1 MHSEQS
7 LTPHITATPEAP
19 ARRRRSTALIGGS
32 LLLATAQLQAQQSN
46 AAPAQPAS
54 PPAQTDAAAA
64 AAQDGATVA
73 ASPQGGDS
81 SGASNG
87 GGSGAEQLGN
97 IVVHARKRAEFL
109 ENVPLSISAL
119 DGQTQAT
126 QHLDALQDFQQ
137 KLPNFQPNTSNP
149 RTSSL
154 SIRGAGGVIGGSD
167 GSESGVGLIVDD
179 VFYTH
184 VGFAWGGLFD
194 VQDLE
199 IARGPQG
206 TLLGKNTTVGA
217 VLVNTYQPSFKPE
230 NSAEVDVGNYGAV
243 TVKAHSTGAVID
255 DKLAYRISYYSEHND
270 GWIPNPAYD
279 QVNSQINDNYRDSI
293 RLLNANRW
301 AVRFQLLWKPTDSIK
316 SRLIAEHFD
325 SDEYNNYSGTVA
337 PTVTQYANGSAY
349 TTYYNKIA
357 SLFGITNPNLNPY
370 QGDAT
375 NPSPLK
381 SYTNGLSDELTW
393 GLDDYTLTS
402 VTAWRRFQL
411 WPRNTQGY
419 YGLYINSTGY
429 DVTAEQLSEEIRL
442 ASALGSAFDYQ
453 VGVYAL
459 AENLD
464 SNYRYIFGQNAA
476 AYFDNSAT
484 ANPAQFNNLE
494 YDQYGRGKTKSLA
507 PFGQGTWHATKDL
520 NVTAGLRFTHEA
532 REGSDHSYSF
542 GGATN
547 LSASDLAAQ
556 NKQILSYGGYFALN
570 GTAGNNS
577 VAWLINP
584 SYKLTDTTLIYA
596 LAARGAKSGAINTGA
611 APVYVGGVIA
621 GAQPVITDP
630 EVSRDFELGAKNSFL
645 DKRVTLNL
653 DLYWDNI
660 HQYQGSITDTTS
672 YKNADG
678 SPAPKTYLGNIQ
690 EVRLSGIEL
699 DSAWAVTQGF
709 NAYFNGA
716 LSGAKYV
723 HYDNAGPPTEYQY
736 TGGPST
742 LSLSGTSIA
751 GIPPWNANLGF
762 DYAHA
767 AGEFQNRPIE
777 AYGYVNDAAF
787 GRTRYSNPYQPAYFG
802 QSAYELTNAGIGIR
816 RRDGSASLTFYGKN
830 IFDKKFITGESNNTS
845 TAPQTVTLGMPRT
858 YGFAFQLTF

>member
-1 MHSEQS
+1 MMDTEHAS
-7 LTPHITATPEAP
+7 PIAP
-19 ARRRRSTALIGGS
+19 GAASGTRPRLRRSSAVIGGS
-32 LLLATAQLQAQQSN
+32 LLLATAQLQAQQN
-46 AAPAQPAS
+46 APAPA
-54 PPAQTDAAAA
+54 PPADSTAQVDAAA
-64 AAQDGATVA
+64 VA
-73 ASPQGGDS
+73 PVASGDDNGGDS
-81 SGASNG
+81 SSN
-87 GGSGAEQLGN
+87 AEQLGK
-97 IVVHARKRAEFL
+97 ILVHARKRAELL
-109 ENVPLSISAL
+109 ENVPLSISAV

-126 QHLDALQDFQQ
+126 QHLDKLQDFQQ

-199 IARGPQG
+199 VARGPQG

-217 VLVNTYQPSFKPE
+217 VLVNTYQPSFKAE
-230 NSAEVDVGNYGAV
+230 NSAEVDAGNYGSV
-243 TVKAHSTGAVID
+243 VVKAHSTGALID
-255 DKLAYRISYYSEHND
+255 DKLAYRLSYYSDHDD
-270 GWIPNPAYD
+270 GWVPNPAYS
-279 QVNSQINDNYRDSI
+279 QVNTRIADNYRDSI

-301 AVRFQLLWKPTDSIK
+301 ALRFQLLWKPTDSIK

-325 SDEYNNYSGTVA
+325 SAEYNNYSGTVA
-337 PTVTQYANGSAY
+337 PTITQYANGAAFNS
-349 TTYYNKIA
+349 YYNKIA
-357 SLFGITNPNLNPY
+357 NLFGVTSPAFNPY
-370 QGDAT
+370 VGTAT

-381 SYTNGLSDELTW
+381 SYTDGLSDELTW
-393 GLDDYTLTS
+393 GLGDYTLTS

-429 DVTAEQLSEEIRL
+429 DVVAQQLSEEIRL

-464 SNYRYIFGQNAA
+464 SNYRYLFGQNAA
-476 AYFDNSAT
+476 AFFDNSAS
-484 ANPAQFNNLE
+484 ANPAQFNGLE

-507 PFGQGTWHATKDL
+507 PFGQGTWHISDALDL
-520 NVTAGLRFTHEA
+520 TAGLRFTHEA
-532 REGSDHSYSF
+532 REGSDHSFSF
-542 GGATN
+542 GGASN

-556 NKQILSYGGYFALN
+556 NKQILSYGGYFNLS

-584 SYKLTDTTLIYA
+584 SYKVNDNTLLYA
-596 LAARGAKSGAINTGA
+596 LVARGEKSGAINTGA
-611 APVYVGGVIA
+611 APIYVSGVIA
-621 GAQPVITDP
+621 GNQPVITEP
-630 EVSRDFELGAKNSFL
+630 EVSRDFELGLKNSFL
-645 DKRVTLNL
+645 DKRLTLNV

-672 YKNADG
+672 YHNADG
-678 SPAPKTYLGNIQ
+678 SVAPKTYLSNIG

-699 DSAWAVTQGF
+699 DSAWAIAQGL
-709 NAYFNGA
+709 NVYLNGA
-716 LSGAKYV
+716 LTGAKYV
-723 HYDNAGPPTEYQY
+723 HYDNAGSPTEYQY
-736 TGGPST
+736 SGGPAV
-742 LSLSGTSIA
+742 LGLSGNSIA
-751 GIPPWNANLGF
+751 SIPPWSANFGL
-762 DYAHA
+762 DYARA
-767 AGEFQNRPIE
+767 AGQFQSRPIE
-777 AYGYVNDAAF
+777 AFGYLNESGT
-787 GRTRYSNPYQPAYFG
+787 GRTRYSNPYQPTYFG
-802 QSAYELTNAGIGIR
+802 QPAYALTNAGFGIR
-816 RRDGSASLTFYGKN
+816 RRDGSASLSFYGKN
-830 IFDKKFITGESNNTS
+830 IFDKKFITAESNVTA
-845 TAPQTVTLGMPRT
+845 TAPQSVSLGAPRT

>member
-1 MHSEQS
+1 MHPERS
-7 LTPHITATPEAP
+7 LPFALRAVPEAL
-19 ARRRRSTALIGGS
+19 ARLRRPYAVIGGG
-32 LLLATAQLQAQQSN
+32 LLLASAQLQAQQNVPPATPSN
-46 AAPAQPAS
+46 EPAAQTEVAAATPAPA
-54 PPAQTDAAAA
+54 TGDDA
-64 AAQDGATVA
+64 
-73 ASPQGGDS
+73 
-81 SGASNG
+81 N
-87 GGSGAEQLGN
+87 GSGNAEQLGK
-97 IVVHARKRAEFL
+97 ILVHARKRAEFL
-109 ENVPLSISAL
+109 ENVPLSISAV

-126 QHLDALQDFQQ
+126 QHLDKLQDFQQ

-199 IARGPQG
+199 VARGPQG

-217 VLVNTYQPSFKPE
+217 VLVNTNQPSFTAE
-230 NSAEVDVGNYGAV
+230 NSAEVDAGNYGSLV
-243 TVKAHSTGAVID
+243 VKAYSTGALID
-255 DKLAYRISYYSEHND
+255 DTLAYRVSYYSDHDD
-270 GWIPNPAYD
+270 GWVPNPAYT
-279 QVNSQINDNYRDSI
+279 QINTRIADNYRDSI

-325 SDEYNNYSGTVA
+325 SAEYNNYGGTVA
-337 PTVTQYANGSAY
+337 PTITQYANGASFNN
-349 TTYYNKIA
+349 YYKKIA
-357 SLFGITNPNLNPY
+357 KLFGVTDPSLNPY
-370 QGDAT
+370 VGNAT

-381 SYTNGLSDELTW
+381 SYTDGLSNELTW
-393 GLDDYTLTS
+393 GLGDYTLTS

-429 DVTAEQLSEEIRL
+429 DVIAQQLSEEIRL
-442 ASALGSAFDYQ
+442 SSALGSAFDYQ

-476 AYFDNSAT
+476 AFFGNST
-484 ANPAQFNNLE
+484 SANPAQFNGLE

-507 PFGQGTWHATKDL
+507 PFGQGTWHITSTVDL
-520 NVTAGLRFTHEA
+520 TAGLRFTHEA
-532 REGSDHSYSF
+532 REGSDHSFSF
-542 GGATN
+542 GGADN

-556 NKQILSYGGYFALN
+556 NKQILSYGGYFNLS

-584 SYKLTDTTLIYA
+584 SWKLSDTTLLYA
-596 LAARGAKSGAINTGA
+596 LLARGEKSGAINTGA
-611 APVYVGGVIA
+611 APIYVGGVVA
-621 GAQPVITDP
+621 GNQPVITQP
-630 EVSRDFELGAKNSFL
+630 EVSRDVELGLKNSLF
-645 DKRVTLNL
+645 DKRVTLNI

-660 HQYQGSITDTTS
+660 HQYQGTITDTTS
-672 YKNADG
+672 YHNADG
-678 SPAPKTYLGNIQ
+678 SVAPKSYLSNIG

-699 DSAWAVTQGF
+699 DGAWAITQGLD
-709 NAYFNGA
+709 AYFNGA
-716 LSGAKYV
+716 LTGAKYV
-723 HYDNAGPPTEYQY
+723 RYANAGSPIEYQY
-736 TGGPST
+736 SGGPAT
-742 LSLSGTSIA
+742 LSLSGNSIA
-751 GIPPWNANLGF
+751 SIAPWSANFGL

-767 AGEFQNRPIE
+767 AGRFQGRPIE
-777 AYGYVNDAAF
+777 AFGYFNESGT
-787 GRTRYSNPYQPAYFG
+787 GRTRYSNPYQPVYFG
-802 QSAYELTNAGIGIR
+802 QSAYALTNAGLGIR
-816 RRDGSASLTFYGKN
+816 RRDGSASLSFYGKN
-830 IFDKKFITGESNNTS
+830 VFDKKFFISESNVTA
-845 TAPQTVTLGMPRT
+845 TAPQTVGLGAPRT
-858 YGFAFQLTF
+858 YGFAFQLSF